1 MKTPAGHF
9 KDRLLGY
16 ARRLRFPK
24 LLAITAALFF
34 VDLFIPDFIPF
45 ADELLLGL
53 VTMILASI
61 KQRRRDSVEASRA
74 DEAPRLA
81 APQESESA

>member
-24 LLAITAALFF
+24 LLAITAALFL
-34 VDLFIPDFIPF
+34 VDLFIPDIIPF

-61 KQRRRDSVEASRA
+61 KQRRRDSVEAARA
-74 DEAPRLA
+74 DQAPRVT
-81 APQESESA
+81 APPE